1 MFVGDWAE
9 SGAKVDVLGHCHDE
23 NGYFLSL
30 QPADMLQ
37 ALCRPPPILTMQAS
51 LPAARWPRKGDP
63 LWTRP
68 ADNSSETT
76 ETSLLAVG
84 S

>member
-9 SGAKVDVLGHCHDE
+9 SGAKVDVLGHYHDE
-23 NGYFLSL
+23 DGYFLYL
-30 QPADMLQ
+30 QPADILQ

-68 ADNSSETT
+68 ADNSSET
-76 ETSLLAVG
+76 SLLAVG